1 MGEMGGLEDFL
12 PSGGVSGP
20 RRRTRLRR
28 TCAQGNN
35 YVLNVDI
42 FRPLA
47 GRREIEIRWKE
58 SLLEGIY
65 LSNRLIEFCSSLV

>member
-20 RRRTRLRR
+20 RRRTRQRR

-47 GRREIEIRWKE
+47 GRSKRREINIRWE
-58 SLLEGIY
+58 QVY
-65 LSNRLIEFCSSLV
+65 LRELSS